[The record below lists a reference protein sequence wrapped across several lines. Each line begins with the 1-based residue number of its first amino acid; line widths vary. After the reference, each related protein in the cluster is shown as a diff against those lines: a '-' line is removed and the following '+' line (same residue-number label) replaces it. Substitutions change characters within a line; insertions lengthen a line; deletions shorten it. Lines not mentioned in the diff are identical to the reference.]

1 MNKVLVL
8 GTSMV
13 IVFLVALIGVFMGS
27 GKNRDMEG
35 WLVGGRKMGSFLI
48 WFLLGSEIYTAFTF
62 EGLAG
67 YAYKNGSAAFYNVAL
82 NDVAYAVGFLV
93 LPTIWIIGK
102 QFGYVTQSDFVAGRY
117 QSKGLGIFVAFTS
130 AVIMIAYIDL
140 NITGLQAVIKVI
152 GGGTISS
159 TWADILGFLILALAV
174 FFGGIR
180 GNAWQAVIKD
190 LLMFLAIAVLF
201 FVIPIHYFGS
211 FGSMYGQ
218 FVKKIPSHL
227 VLPGVSKHLGVT
239 WLITT
244 VLLNG
249 IGQWMW
255 PQWFGVAFTAKNP
268 RTLKLQAV
276 FMPLYQLVKVA
287 VITIGFAAV
296 IILGFSK
303 HIDGNNVVM
312 MLALKT
318 FPAWFVIVF
327 TVAAMLSAII
337 PAGPIIMTSSSLIA
351 RNVVQALRPQTTDE
365 TAYTLTR
372 VLVFP
377 LTIIALIL
385 SLAAPSLIVSIL
397 LVAYDFISQLFPA
410 IIVGGLFWKRATK
423 QGVLAGILTGW
434 VVAGGLVLSKHDP
447 VSGMNAGFVALIAN
461 LVVFVVV
468 SIITKPVSDEYLSR
482 FFEHAFPRSDSSTK
496 VSKLGTK
503 VFEATE

>member
-1 MNKVLVL
+1 MNAALVL
-8 GTSMV
+8 GTSLV
-13 IVFLVALIGVFMGS
+13 LVFLVALLGVFLGRN
-27 GKNRDMEG
+27 KAKDMEG
-35 WLVGGRKMGSFLI
+35 WLVNSRKMGSFLV

-82 NDVAYAVGFLV
+82 NDVAYAIGFLV

-102 QFGYVTQSDFVAGRY
+102 RFGYVTQSDFVAGRY
-117 QSKGLGIFVAFTS
+117 QSKGLGVFIAFTS

-152 GGGTISS
+152 GHGTINS
-159 TWADILGFLILALAV
+159 TWADILAFVVLALAV

-190 LLMFLAIAVLF
+190 ILMFLAIAVLF
-201 FVIPIHYFGS
+201 VVIPIHYFGS
-211 FGSMYGQ
+211 FGSMYGE

-276 FMPLYQLVKVA
+276 FMPFYQLVKVA

-296 IILGFSK
+296 IILGTSK
-303 HIDGNNVVM
+303 HINGNNVIM
-312 MLALKT
+312 MLAVKT
-318 FPAWFVIVF
+318 FPVWFVILF
-327 TVAAMLSAII
+327 TVAAMLSAVI
-337 PAGPIIMTSSSLIA
+337 PAGPIIMTSSGLIA
-351 RNVVQALRPQTTDE
+351 KNVIQALRPQTSE
-365 TAYTLTR
+365 KSVYTMTR
-372 VLVFP
+372 ALVFP

-385 SLAAPSLIVSIL
+385 TLAAPSLIVSIL

-410 IIVGGLFWKRATK
+410 VIVGGLFWKRATK

-434 VVAGGLVLSKHDP
+434 VMVAALVLGKHDP
-447 VSGMNAGFVALIAN
+447 ISGMNAGFVALLAN
-461 LVVFVVV
+461 LIVFVLV
-468 SIITKPVSDEYLSR
+468 SLITQPVSNEYLSR
-482 FFEHAFPRSDSSTK
+482 FFEHAFPRSDSSAPVSNVDVLK
-496 VSKLGTK
+496 V
-503 VFEATE
+503 TE